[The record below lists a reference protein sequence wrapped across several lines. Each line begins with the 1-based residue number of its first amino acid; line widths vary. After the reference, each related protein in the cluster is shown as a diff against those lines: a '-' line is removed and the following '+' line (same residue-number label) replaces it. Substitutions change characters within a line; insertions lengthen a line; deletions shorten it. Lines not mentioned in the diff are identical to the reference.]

1 MFKKVIILVML
12 LVILIALLL
21 VKAHTVSPVT
31 NTSTN
36 SNDSSG
42 YLTKEYKISKITGNE
57 YYGKCSDGTGIH
69 FSAKNIAS
77 NETIQV
83 NDEVIAYFDK
93 NDLGEG
99 LVKVEKK

>member
-1 MFKKVIILVML
+1 MFKKVIILVVL
-12 LVILIALLL
+12 SFILIALLL

-36 SNDSSG
+36 STDSSG
-42 YLTKEYKISKITGNE
+42 YLTKEYKISNINGNE
-57 YYGKCSDGTGIH
+57 YYGKGDDGTGIH
-69 FSAKNIAS
+69 FSAKNIVS
-77 NETIQV
+77 DETIQV

-93 NDLGEG
+93 NNLGEG